1 MQIKT
6 VTRKD
11 GSKYYK
17 ASGNCTVAQLVAYAQ
32 QQLGK
37 QGFFY
42 RVTRDTNNLNGV
54 MVKEAIINIDF
65 RHC

>member
-1 MQIKT
+1 MELKT
-6 VTRKD
+6 ITRKD
-11 GSKYYK
+11 GSKYYRVR
-17 ASGNCTVAQLVAYAQ
+17 GNCTVKALVAFAQ